1 MGRCRVYA
9 RPDGSVVVTRCDYS
23 QKQFVRGGETKEE
36 FYARLF
42 GLAQEK
48 GESPKGVPFVE
59 CDDAAVPWHTKALG
73 FRAAWSVAPTG
84 CRVDMPKA
92 RIIRMDHI
100 RVERNRRLDEID
112 KVINT
117 KVDSGLDVTAL
128 RVVRQKL
135 RDIPQTTDLT
145 VATTPEAL
153 AALEPSWPA
162 NP

>member
-1 MGRCRVYA
+1 
-9 RPDGSVVVTRCDYS
+9 
-23 QKQFVRGGETKEE
+23 
-36 FYARLF
+36 
-42 GLAQEK
+42 
-48 GESPKGVPFVE
+48 
-59 CDDAAVPWHTKALG
+59 
-73 FRAAWSVAPTG
+73 
-84 CRVDMPKA
+84 MPKA